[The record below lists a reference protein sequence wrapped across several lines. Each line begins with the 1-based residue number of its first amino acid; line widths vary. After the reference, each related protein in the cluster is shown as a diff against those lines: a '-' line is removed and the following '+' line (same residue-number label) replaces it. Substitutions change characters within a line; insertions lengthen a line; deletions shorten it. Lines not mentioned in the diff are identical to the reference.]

1 MTPAHSPDS
10 TPPPSPAA
18 GPAVPRQAALAA
30 LLARQSLGGKHLVE
44 PGPSDDD
51 LTQMAAAALRAPDH
65 GELVPF
71 RFAVVRGEAREA
83 LAALFRHAALDAGK
97 DEADADLDADRA
109 RRAPVTVAVLA
120 RIDLGH
126 PQVPAHEQWMAVGG
140 ALANWM
146 NAAHLL
152 GYAGKMLSG
161 RKVRSPL
168 LQSAFCA
175 AGETLVGW
183 ISLGTAARPPGLHRA
198 KAGASAVCA
207 DWVSPAKTP
216 RGPSA

>member
-1 MTPAHSPDS
+1 MSHETGSPCV
-10 TPPPSPAA
+10 PPPAGGSSDPAE
-18 GPAVPRQAALAA
+18 GPRAVLAP
-30 LLARQSLGGKHLVE
+30 LLTRQSLGGKHLIE
-44 PGPSDDD
+44 PGPSDDE
-51 LTQMAAAALRAPDH
+51 LAQMAAVALRAPDH
-65 GELVPF
+65 GELAPF

-83 LAALFRHAALDAGK
+83 LAALFRQAALEAGK
-97 DEADADLDADRA
+97 DEADAELDADRA

-161 RKVRSPL
+161 RKVRSPR
-168 LQSAFCA
+168 LQQAFCG

-183 ISLGTAARPPGLHRA
+183 VSLGTASRPLGARRSKVGTEAVLTSWSA
-198 KAGASAVCA
+198 ASG
-207 DWVSPAKTP
+207 WQP
-216 RGPSA
+216 

>member
-1 MTPAHSPDS
+1 MTPAHFPDP
-10 TPPPSPAA
+10 TLPPTPAA
-18 GPAVPRQAALAA
+18 GTAVLPQAAMAA
-30 LLARQSLGGKHLVE
+30 LLARQSRGGKHLVE

-83 LAALFRHAALDAGK
+83 LAAL
-97 DEADADLDADRA
+97 RA

-126 PQVPAHEQWMAVGG
+126 PQVPAHEQWIAVGG

-168 LQSAFCA
+168 LQQAFCGP
-175 AGETLVGW
+175 GEVLVGW
-183 ISLGTAARPPGLHRA
+183 ISLGTAGRPPGARRE
-198 KAGASAVCA
+198 KA
-207 DWVSPAKTP
+207 PAGEVFSEWPGHP
-216 RGPSA
+216 R

>member
-1 MTPAHSPDS
+1 MTKTDTGL
-10 TPPPSPAA
+10 TPTPIGEPTDAA
-18 GPAVPRQAALAA
+18 VRSRVALAH
-30 LLARQSLGGKHLVE
+30 LLARQSLGGKHLME

-51 LTQMAAAALRAPDH
+51 LAQMTAAALRAPDH

-71 RFAVVRGEAREA
+71 RFALVRGEARES
-83 LAALFRHAALDAGK
+83 LASLFRQAALDAGK

-168 LQSAFCA
+168 LQRAFCGP
-175 AGETLVGW
+175 GEVLVGW
-183 ISLGTAARPPGLHRA
+183 VSLGTAGRP
-198 KAGASAVCA
+198 AG
-207 DWVSPAKTP
+207 TP
-216 RGPSA
+216 RSKACAGEVLVEWPGHPR